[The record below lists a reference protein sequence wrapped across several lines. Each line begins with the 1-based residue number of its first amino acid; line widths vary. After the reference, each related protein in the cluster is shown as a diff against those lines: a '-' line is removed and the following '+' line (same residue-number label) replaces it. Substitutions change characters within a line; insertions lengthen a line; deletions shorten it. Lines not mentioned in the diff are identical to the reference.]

1 MESNSKTSG
10 ELEWMDYS
18 KPVSNCMPSTP
29 PPPPKIYIDIFQVHS
44 MREIRGINH

>member
-18 KPVSNCMPSTP
+18 TPVTTCMPSTP
-29 PPPPKIYIDIFQVHS
+29 PPPHPPPPNIRIDIFEVHS
-44 MREIRGINH
+44 MREI